1 MIRHICVF
9 IAFITLSCAG
19 TLKKE
24 SPQPPVPPNVSG
36 ELKLTFIG
44 TFGNN
49 LNIKS
54 PWGISFG
61 IDGTL
66 YVCDRDN
73 SSIIRVDRE
82 GNVISR
88 FNGFDSRTERLF
100 LPIDVSVSGGI
111 EIYALDGANSR
122 VLRFDRN
129 LKNAYAIYKPDPDEN
144 KLFSTLSGIVFDKTS
159 GDLFITDR
167 NNGTVIR
174 IDMLG
179 GNIHTAGGFGSEQ
192 FSFRDPAGLDV
203 ASDGKL
209 FIADREYGAVAVL
222 HHFGAEIRF
231 IGKGILE
238 APVDVALLPEE
249 NIAVADRR
257 GIMLFSSEGI
267 SQALAGYGMDREMNP
282 RAVAY
287 SDGKLYISDAH
298 SASILVYKIDKTWY
312 NPEKNTGR

>member
-1 MIRHICVF
+1 MIRHFYVLLV
-9 IAFITLSCAG
+9 FITLSCTGA
-19 TLKKE
+19 LKNE
-24 SPQPPVPPNVSG
+24 SLQSPVLPNVSG

-44 TFGNN
+44 TLGKN

-73 SSIIRVDRE
+73 SSIIRIDRE

-129 LKNAYAIYKPDPDEN
+129 LKNAYAIYKPDSYEN
-144 KLFSTLSGIVFDKTS
+144 KLFSTLSGIAFDKTS

-192 FSFRDPAGLDV
+192 LSFRDPAGLDV

-209 FIADREYGAVAVL
+209 FIADKEYGAIAVI

-231 IGKGILE
+231 IGKDILE
-238 APVDVALLPEE
+238 APVDVAVLPEE
-249 NIAVADRR
+249 SIAAADRR
-257 GIMLFSSEGI
+257 GVLLFSSEGT

-298 SASILVYKIDKTWY
+298 SASILVYKIDKTG
-312 NPEKNTGR
+312 NSPVKNTRR

>member
-1 MIRHICVF
+1 MIRRICLLLVF
-9 IAFITLSCAG
+9 TTLSCTSA
-19 TLKKE
+19 LKSE
-24 SPQPPVPPNVSG
+24 SPQSTVLPKVSG
-36 ELKLTFIG
+36 ERKLTFIG

-73 SSIIRVDRE
+73 SSIIRIDSD

-100 LPIDVSVSGGI
+100 MPIDVSVSGGI

-129 LKNAYAIYKPDPDEN
+129 LRNAYTIYKPYSDEN
-144 KLFSTLSGIVFDKTS
+144 KLFSTLSGIDFDKIS
-159 GDLFITDR
+159 GDLFISDR

-174 IDMLG
+174 IDMFG
-179 GNIHTAGGFGSEQ
+179 GNIHTSGGFGSEQ
-192 FSFRDPAGLDV
+192 TSLRDPAGLDV

-209 FIADREYGAVAVL
+209 FIADREYGAIAEI

-238 APVDVALLPEE
+238 APVDVTVLPEGG
-249 NIAVADRR
+249 IAAADRR
-257 GIMLFSSEGI
+257 GILLFSGEGI
-267 SQALAGYGMDREMNP
+267 PQALAGYGTDREMHP
-282 RAVAY
+282 RSIAY
-287 SDGKLYISDAH
+287 SEGKLYISDAH
-298 SASILVYKIDKTWY
+298 SASILVYKINKTVTT
-312 NPEKNTGR
+312 P